1 MKKLL
6 ALMLCLALALPC
18 MAGAFAEGE
27 TFKIKMMVDTT
38 VVDQNNG
45 RDAFEARWEELHPG
59 FDLEIIQPDHSA
71 YYEVMQQ
78 RMADKKD
85 WPDVLILSSTYYAD
99 YASAGFL
106 WDMTE
111 AWENSQTKNSGRFTG
126 DSVFEGLKIDGK
138 LYGFAPTRGN
148 GCVTYIKKAWLDNVG
163 LAAPKT
169 FEEYLAVC
177 DAFVNQDP
185 DKNGEKDTYAISA
198 AGFIGGEAPFINYL
212 PEFYGDAYPFFVQQ
226 EDGTWVDGF
235 TQENMKAALE
245 RLADAYAKDYIDPA
259 TLTNT
264 TAQARNKFYDDKFGI
279 FTYWAGT
286 WATNLKTNL
295 EANNKDGE
303 LVALP
308 PLEGNPLYFDR
319 VPPMWCITTACQDPQ
334 KVFDAFIDTMLD
346 GGDTQM
352 LWTYGVEGVHWSKS
366 AGTVLAGTEKEK
378 TYEDGQFH
386 MLENLEKAGT
396 LYTKNHIDPMLS
408 LASFAEGYYDPKEE
422 SVQPEAKAA
431 AQLFNDNSRLAS
443 IVPATEAMNQYN
455 GSLTTLKNELIG
467 RVIQGELT
475 YDAAMEEFV
484 AAGGQDWSDLIVES
498 LNALN
503 K

>member
-1 MKKLL
+1 
-6 ALMLCLALALPC
+6 
-18 MAGAFAEGE
+18 
-27 TFKIKMMVDTT
+27 
-38 VVDQNNG
+38 
-45 RDAFEARWEELHPG
+45 
-59 FDLEIIQPDHSA
+59 
-71 YYEVMQQ
+71 
-78 RMADKKD
+78 
-85 WPDVLILSSTYYAD
+85 
-99 YASAGFL
+99 
-106 WDMTE
+106 
-111 AWENSQTKNSGRFTG
+111 
-126 DSVFEGLKIDGK
+126 
-138 LYGFAPTRGN
+138 
-148 GCVTYIKKAWLDNVG
+148 
-163 LAAPKT
+163 
-169 FEEYLAVC
+169 VC

-212 PEFYGDAYPFFVQQ
+212 PEFYGDAYPFFVQL

-295 EANNKDGE
+295 EANGKDGE

-319 VPPMWCITTACQDPQ
+319 VPPVWCITTACKDPQ

-346 GGDTQM
+346 GGDCQM

-378 TYEDGQFH
+378 TYEEGQFH

-408 LASFAEGYYDPKEE
+408 LATFGEGYYDPKEE

-443 IVPATEAMNQYN
+443 IVPATEAMNSYN

-484 AAGGQDWSDLIVES
+484 NAGGQDWSDLIVES
-498 LNALN
+498 LNAL
-503 K
+503 KK

>member
-1 MKKLL
+1 MKKFV
-6 ALMLCLALALPC
+6 AMILALAICLSLVSIP
-18 MAGAFAEGE
+18 AFADD
-27 TFKIKMMVDTT
+27 TFKIVMMVDTT

-45 RDAFEARWEELHPG
+45 RDAFEKRWEELHPG

-71 YYEVMQQ
+71 YYTDMQQ
-78 RMADKKD
+78 RMVSGNY
-85 WPDVLILSSTYYAD
+85 PDVLILSSTYYAD
-99 YASAGFL
+99 FAKNGVL

-111 AWENSQTKNSGRFTG
+111 AWENSKTKASGRFTG
-126 DSVFEGLKIDGK
+126 DKVFEGLKIDGK

-148 GCVTYIKKAWLDNVG
+148 GCVTYVKKAWLDAVG
-163 LAAPKT
+163 MEAPKT
-169 FEEYLAVC
+169 FDEYIAMC
-177 DAFVNQDP
+177 EAFVNKDP
-185 DKNGEKDTYAISA
+185 DGNGQADTYAISA
-198 AGFIGGEAPFINYL
+198 AGFIGNEAPFINYL
-212 PEFYGDAYPFFVQQ
+212 PEFYGDAYPYFVQQ

-235 TQENMKAALE
+235 LTDSMKNALA
-245 RLADAYAKDYIDPA
+245 RLSDAYAKGLIDPD

-264 TAQARNKFYDDKFGI
+264 TAQARNKFYDDKFGV

-295 EANNKDGE
+295 EANNKSGE
-303 LVALP
+303 LIALP

-319 VPPMWCITTACQDPQ
+319 VPPVWSITTKCSDPQ

-346 GGDTQM
+346 GGDCQM

-366 AGTVLAGTEKEK
+366 AGTVLAGTEKEA

-408 LASFAEGYYDPKEE
+408 LATFAEGYYDPKEE
-422 SVQPEAKAA
+422 SVMPEAKAA
-431 AQLFNDNSRLAS
+431 AELFNANSRLAS
-443 IVPATEAMNQYN
+443 IVPATEEMGEYN
-455 GSLTTLKNELIG
+455 GQLTTLKNEMVAN
-467 RVIQGELT
+467 VIMGTKT
-475 YDAAMEEFV
+475 YEQALKDFDE
-484 AAGGQDWSDLIVES
+484 AGGTLFSAAIVES